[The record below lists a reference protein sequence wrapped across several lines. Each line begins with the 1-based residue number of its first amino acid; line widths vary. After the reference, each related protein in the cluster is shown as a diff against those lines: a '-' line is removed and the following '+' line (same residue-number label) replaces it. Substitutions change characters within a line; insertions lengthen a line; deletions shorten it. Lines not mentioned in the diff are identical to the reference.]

1 LKTKGD
7 NCHITVKMGF
17 NQICLRRLVL
27 WLAVVMIAVTIM
39 VSVIQQTAI
48 LTMSKITNF

>member
-27 WLAVVMIAVTIM
+27 WLAVVMLAVTIM
-39 VSVIQQTAI
+39 VSVILHIAI
-48 LTMSKITNF
+48 LTMSKIIHF